1 MASEVAPRR
10 LAAPIDAPSGAENG
24 EGAPRWG
31 SDVAAAMLRR
41 LGVEYVALNPGS
53 SFRGLHDSLVNY
65 LGNRSPSM
73 ILVNH
78 EMISVA
84 MARGYARVT
93 GRPMAAILHDHVGLL
108 NAGMAI
114 YDAWV
119 DRVPVLVLG
128 GTGPI
133 DAASKRP
140 WIDWI
145 HSSNDEGAAV
155 RDFTKWDDQPASV
168 AAIPESLLRAWRI
181 AQTEPG
187 GPVYVCLDATLQEL
201 PVEDGFPF
209 PDVARFGPAAAT
221 MPDPEALRTLARWL
235 VDAEL
240 PLILE
245 DRVGRSEKAIERLVE
260 LAELLAIPV
269 IDGGLHGAFPTP
281 HPMDFSGAEKQLLV
295 EADVVLGLDLVDLA
309 GTLLEA
315 RVGPAGG
322 PRIATITMDDYAH
335 RGASTD
341 YQGLP
346 PVDLPMLGDTRLALP
361 ELLEQCRALID
372 GTARSRIERRR
383 AALATRQGALHR
395 AQEAAL
401 ADQWDHPEVTE
412 PRLAAEITRAVEGE
426 PFTFVYGKFR
436 GLAPSAMR
444 LSGPRESIGWGV
456 AGGAIGMAP
465 GVAVGAA
472 LALKDSG
479 RLPVAMLGDG
489 EMLGSI
495 QVLWTAAH
503 YRIPSLLV
511 LNNNRSYF
519 NDEAHQDRIARIR
532 GRPPENRWIG
542 QRLEDPELDFAAMAR
557 NFGVHGEGPVS
568 DPADLPAALA
578 RGVVAAREGQ
588 TAVVD
593 VRTER
598 RPATSG
604 RERPIA

>member
-1 MASEVAPRR
+1 MASEVAPRV
-10 LAAPIDAPSGAENG
+10 AGPIDAPAGAESGA
-24 EGAPRWG
+24 GAPRWG
-31 SDVAAAMLRR
+31 SDVAAAVLRR

-65 LGNRSPSM
+65 LGNRGPEM
-73 ILVNH
+73 VLVNH
-78 EMISVA
+78 EMIAVSL
-84 MARGYARVT
+84 ARGYARVT
-93 GRPMAAILHDHVGLL
+93 GRPMATVLHDHVGLL
-108 NAGMAI
+108 NAGMTI

-119 DRVPVLVLG
+119 DRAPVLILG
-128 GTGPI
+128 GSGPL
-133 DAASKRP
+133 DAARKRP

-145 HSSNDEGAAV
+145 HSSNDEGAIV
-155 RDFTKWDDQPASV
+155 RDYTKWDDQPASV

-187 GPVYVCLDATLQEL
+187 GPVYVCLDATLQEEPVDGEFPL
-201 PVEDGFPF
+201 PDA
-209 PDVARFGPAAAT
+209 ARFQPPAGT
-221 MPDPEALRTLARWL
+221 LPDLVALRALARWL
-235 VDAEL
+235 VESER
-240 PLILE
+240 PLILA
-245 DRVGRSEKAIERLVE
+245 DRVGRSEAAIERLVE

-281 HPMDFSGAEKQLLV
+281 HPLDFAGAENELLR
-295 EADVVLGLDLVDLA
+295 EADVVLGLDMVDLA
-309 GTLLEA
+309 GTLLGA
-315 RVGPAGG
+315 RIPANGG
-322 PRIATITMDDYAH
+322 PRVASITMDEYAH

-346 PVDLPMLGDTRLALP
+346 PVDLPMLGETRLALP
-361 ELLEQCRALID
+361 ELLELCRSLID
-372 GTARSRIERRR
+372 GTDRTRIERRR
-383 AALATRQGALHR
+383 EALVARQAALREGQRAALAG
-395 AQEAAL
+395 
-401 ADQWDHPEVTE
+401 QWDHPEVTE
-412 PRLAAEITRAVEGE
+412 ARLAAEIAHAVDGE
-426 PFTFVYGKFR
+426 PFTFVYGKFK

-444 LSGPRESIGWGV
+444 FSGPRESLGWGV
-456 AGGAIGMAP
+456 AGGAVGAAP

-503 YRIPSLLV
+503 YRIPALLV

-542 QRLEDPELDFAAMAR
+542 QRLENPELDFAAMAR
-557 NFGVHGEGPVS
+557 TYGLHSEGPVR
-568 DPADLPAALA
+568 DPADLPGALA
-578 RGVVAAREGQ
+578 RGAAAAREGQ
-588 TAVVD
+588 TVVVD

-598 RPATSG
+598 RPPTSG
-604 RERPIA
+604 RERPA

>member
-1 MASEVAPRR
+1 MASEVVPR
-10 LAAPIDAPSGAENG
+10 LVGPIDAPSGAENG

-65 LGNRSPSM
+65 LGNRAPAM
-73 ILVNH
+73 VLVNH
-78 EMISVA
+78 EMIAVA
-84 MARGYARVT
+84 VARGYSRVT

-108 NAGMAI
+108 NAGMTI

-119 DRVPVLVLG
+119 DRAPVLILG
-128 GTGPI
+128 GSGPL
-133 DAASKRP
+133 DAARKRP

-145 HSSNDEGAAV
+145 HSSTDEGALV
-155 RDFTKWDDQPASV
+155 RDYTKWDDQPASV
-168 AAIPESLLRAWRI
+168 AAIPESLLRAWRV
-181 AQTEPG
+181 ASTEPG
-187 GPVYVCLDATLQEL
+187 GPVYVCLDASLQEEAVGPDFEL
-201 PVEDGFPF
+201 PDA
-209 PDVARFGPAAAT
+209 ARFAPPAGT
-221 MPDPEALRTLARWL
+221 LPDPVALRALARWL

-240 PLILE
+240 PVILA
-245 DRVGRSEKAIERLVE
+245 DRVGRSEAAIERLVE
-260 LAELLAIPV
+260 LAELLAAPV
-269 IDGGLHGAFPTP
+269 IDGGLHGPFPTP
-281 HPMDFSGAEKQLLV
+281 HPLDFAGTENQLLA
-295 EADVVLGLDLVDLA
+295 EADVCLGLDLVDLA

-315 RVGPAGG
+315 RIGLRAG
-322 PRIATITMDDYAH
+322 PRIATISMDDYAH

-346 PVDLPMLGDTRLALP
+346 PVDLPMLGETRLALP
-361 ELLEQCRALID
+361 ELVELCRGLID
-372 GTARSRIERRR
+372 GGARSRIERRR
-383 AALATRQGALHR
+383 AALGPRHAALR
-395 AQEAAL
+395 EAQAAAL
-401 ADQWDHPEVTE
+401 AAQWDHPEVTE
-412 PRLAAEITRAVEGE
+412 SRLAAEIARAVEGE

-444 LSGPRESIGWGV
+444 LSGPRDSLGWGV
-456 AGGAIGMAP
+456 AGGAIGAAP
-465 GVAVGAA
+465 GVAIGAA
-472 LALKDSG
+472 LALKDTG

-489 EMLGSI
+489 EMLASI

-542 QRLEDPELDFAAMAR
+542 QRLENPELDFAAMAR
-557 NFGVHGEGPVS
+557 TYGVHAEGPVRE
-568 DPADLPAALA
+568 PADLAPALA
-578 RGVVAAREGQ
+578 RAAAAAREGQ
-588 TAVVD
+588 TVVVD

-598 RPATSG
+598 RPPTAG
-604 RERPIA
+604 RERPSV